1 MGCGGSK
8 GTEEK
13 NAHPV
18 PPKEE
23 NAENKQEGGE
33 NKPEEGEGGQQQ
45 VNQEPN
51 A

>member
-1 MGCGGSK
+1 MGCSGSK

-13 NAHPV
+13 NANPV